1 MNGECDWR
9 WKLRE
14 AVDRIRTRYDHIGR
28 KSGAP
33 FLAVV
38 YPPDA
43 ERAVLREWRTLTGT
57 LAPEF
62 DVRTVDVLEVTSAV
76 VRQFGAETLVEAMND
91 PMPGSDPES
100 ELGTMWTSAVVASVR
115 EAALKPGVGRPVV
128 VLERL
133 AALYP
138 VSGPRAIMQALWEG
152 DRTTLEGPVVLLV
165 PGVLREARVYEFVGD
180 PGKEEFMYRGD
191 IL

>member
-33 FLAVV
+33 FLALV

-43 ERAVLREWRTLTGT
+43 ERAVLREWHTLTGT

-62 DVRTVDVLEVTSAV
+62 DVRTVDVLEVTSDV

-100 ELGTMWTSAVVASVR
+100 ELGTMWTSAVATSVR
-115 EAALKPGVGRPVV
+115 EAALKPGFGRPVV

-138 VSGPRAIMQALWEG
+138 ASGPRAVMQALWEG
-152 DRTTLEGPVVLLV
+152 DQTTLVGPVVLLV
-165 PGVLREARVYEFVGD
+165 PGVLLEARVYQFVGD
-180 PGKEEFMYRGD
+180 AGKEEFMYRGD